1 MYPRLYAALVSV
13 ALSGG
18 LARAQPA
25 EDGVFAPPV
34 LLERVAAD
42 YPADAA
48 RSGSSGVVVLELE
61 VGSDGVVGSVKLTAS
76 AGHGFDEAAT
86 AAVRKFRF
94 SPAKKDGVAIPSR
107 VTYSYK
113 FVLKTVAAPKPVVS
127 QIRIQGQVKLRGDRI
142 PLAGGKV
149 FAVDSVGHRTDSDT
163 DDEGRFV
170 LRDLASG
177 KISLVITGPHA
188 KRMEVTEKLGDREL
202 LTVSY
207 FVDPSQYGR
216 YESTVRGDVNRE
228 EISRQTLSTEE
239 LMKLPGSFGDALRA
253 IENFPGVARAPFNSG
268 LIIVRGGKPT
278 DSKVYLG
285 ASEVPQLFHF
295 GGLTSVIPTR
305 LISEIEFMP
314 GNFGVRYGRA
324 TAGTIDVELK
334 EGRRDRWHGSAE
346 LNVFDAGATAEGPVG
361 KGSMYLAARRSYVD
375 AVLALVLPSNAG
387 VQFQSAPV
395 YYDYQAVFDYPV
407 AGGHLKVMALG
418 SDDAL
423 KLVFGA
429 PSDGD
434 PALTN
439 FGTHIYFHKGQIR
452 YTKSIGRW
460 QLFAQLAGG
469 YSGQEGAV
477 GRDLRYSI
485 GVGTLDSR
493 VEVRRPLGHGLKLL
507 LGLDASY
514 SHVDLNLTVPP
525 PTREGQTPSPIS
537 ANEKQTEHDGQDLG
551 QIGLFAELNW
561 KPSKRVSITPGL
573 RFDWYSA
580 LRRTTFDPRM
590 SAQFQLFRYTTLKL
604 GVGHYSQTPQSI
616 DYNRVFGN
624 PTVQPEH
631 AIHTALSVEQG
642 LLPGLSAEVT
652 GFYKHLYDL
661 STTSNG
667 YLRNAAGVV
676 PERVASIGTG
686 RVYGLEVLLR
696 QSVSKYFFG
705 WVSYTL
711 MKSERSD
718 CPGCG
723 ERLFDYDQTHI
734 LIVAL
739 HGYLPRGWELGLRFR
754 YISGFPG
761 TPPYGG
767 YYDADSDVYGPAR
780 GPVNTTRLEDF
791 HSLDFRVDKAIL
803 FKTWTLKLYL
813 DILNVYNHLNQEVV
827 QPSFDYSRTQ
837 AIRGLP
843 IIPSFGIRAEL

>member
-1 MYPRLYAALVSV
+1 MLGV
-13 ALSGG
+13 
-18 LARAQPA
+18 ARAEPDA
-25 EDGVFAPPV
+25 GAFVPPK
-34 LLERVAAD
+34 LLERVSAD
-42 YPADAA
+42 YPTEAA
-48 RSGSSGVVVLELE
+48 AAGVSGVVVLELDLDE
-61 VGSDGVVGSVKLTAS
+61 YGTVGKVTVSTA

-86 AAVRKFRF
+86 AAVRRFRF
-94 SPAKKDGVAIPSR
+94 SPASKDGLPVPSR

-113 FVLKTVAAPKPVVS
+113 FVLKTVAVKKPPAS
-127 QIRIQGQVKLRGDRI
+127 MIRIQGQVRLRGDRI
-142 PLAGGKV
+142 PLAGGKI
-149 FAVDSVGHRTDSDT
+149 FATDEAGHKTEADT
-163 DDEGRFV
+163 NEDGRFA

-177 KISLVITGPHA
+177 KIHLVITGPHS
-188 KRMEVTEKLGDREL
+188 KRLELTEKLGSHEL

-207 FVDPSQYGR
+207 FVDPSQYAR

-268 LIIVRGGKPT
+268 LIIVRGGKPS

-295 GGLTSVIPTR
+295 GGLTSVVPTR

-361 KGSMYLAARRSYVD
+361 KGSLFLAARRSYVD
-375 AVLALVLPSNAG
+375 AVLALFLPSNAG

-395 YYDYQAVFDYPV
+395 YYDYQAVLDYPV

-418 SDDAL
+418 SDDQL

-429 PSDGD
+429 PADGD
-434 PALTN
+434 PSLTN
-439 FGTHIYFHKGQIR
+439 FGTHIYFHKGQVR
-452 YTKSIGRW
+452 YTKTIGRW

-485 GVGTLDSR
+485 GIGNLDTR

-507 LGLDASY
+507 CGIDASY
-514 SHVDLNLTVPP
+514 SHVDLNLRVPS

-537 ANEKQTEHDGQDLG
+537 ASEKQTEHDGQDLG

-561 KPSKRVSITPGL
+561 KPTKKVSITPGL

-580 LRRTTFDPRM
+580 LRRTTVDPRLA
-590 SAQFQLFRYTTLKL
+590 AQFQLAKYTTLKL
-604 GVGHYSQTPQSI
+604 GLGHYSQTPQSI

-631 AIHTALSVEQG
+631 AIHSAISVEQG

-661 STTSNG
+661 STATNN
-667 YLRNAAGVV
+667 YLRRDGNVV
-676 PERVASIGTG
+676 PERVASVGDG

-696 QSVSKYFFG
+696 QSVSKHFFG

-711 MKSERSD
+711 MKSERRD
-718 CPGCG
+718 CAGCNQ
-723 ERLFDYDQTHI
+723 RLFDYDQTHI

-803 FKTWTLKLYL
+803 FKTWTLKFYL

-827 QPSFDYSRTQ
+827 QPSFDFSRTQ